1 MAGRPTVRHSDLD
14 DRIVRL
20 LQEGKS
26 FRWFDSTDPDAAGLP
41 STATIRRWR
50 ADDADFDARCVRAC
64 EAAADADYD
73 EMERIERQVLGL
85 DLQPG
90 EKPLDPRAANVVLSN
105 MRWRME
111 KRKPRTY
118 GQKVEVKAAV
128 TLEQLVAESL
138 GGSGTGGGGH

>member
-14 DRIVRL
+14 DRIIGL

-26 FRWFDSTDPDAAGLP
+26 FRWFDSEEAVGLP

-50 ADDADFDARCVRAC
+50 ADDAEFDAKCVRAC

-85 DLQPG
+85 DLAPG
-90 EKPLDPRAANVVLSN
+90 EKPLDPKAANVVLSN

-118 GQKVEVKAAV
+118 GQKVEVKAQV

-138 GGSGTGGGGH
+138 GGTGTAGGGH

>member
-1 MAGRPTVRHSDLD
+1 MSGRPIVRHSDLD
-14 DRIVRL
+14 DRIVGL

-26 FRWFDSTDPDAAGLP
+26 FRWFDTEQAVGLP

-50 ADDADFDARCVRAC
+50 ADDAEFDARCVRAC

-73 EMERIERQVLGL
+73 RMERIEERTLGINVTE
-85 DLQPG
+85 DEPQ
-90 EKPLDPRAANVVLSN
+90 LDPKAASVVLSN

-118 GQKVEVKAAV
+118 GQKVEVTAKM
-128 TLEQLVAESL
+128 TLEQLVAESY
-138 GGSGTGGGGH
+138 GPEGGTGGGGH

>member
-73 EMERIERQVLGL
+73 AMEGIEERVLEGKL
-85 DLQPG
+85 DA
-90 EKPLDPRAANVVLSN
+90 KAANVVLSN

-118 GQKVEVKAAV
+118 GQKLEVKAAV

-138 GGSGTGGGGH
+138 GGAGMGGGGH

>member
-14 DRIVRL
+14 DRIISM

-26 FRWFDSTDPDAAGLP
+26 FRWFDSEQAIGFP

-50 ADDADFDARCVRAC
+50 ADDAEFDARCARAC

-73 EMERIERQVLGL
+73 RMEELEERALL
-85 DLQPG
+85 PENDADHINA
-90 EKPLDPRAANVVLSN
+90 KAASVVLSN

-111 KRKPRTY
+111 KRKGRTY
-118 GQKVEVKAAV
+118 GQKVEVKAQL

-138 GGSGTGGGGH
+138 GGSGTGWGGH

>member
-14 DRIVRL
+14 DRIIAM

-26 FRWFDSTDPDAAGLP
+26 FRWFDSEQAIGFP

-50 ADDADFDARCVRAC
+50 ADDAEFDARCARAC

-73 EMERIERQVLGL
+73 RMEELEERALL
-85 DLQPG
+85 P
-90 EKPLDPRAANVVLSN
+90 EKDSNHINPKAASVVLSN

-111 KRKPRTY
+111 KRKGRTY
-118 GQKVEVKAAV
+118 GQKVEVKAQV
-128 TLEQLVAESL
+128 TLEQLVGESF
-138 GGSGTGGGGH
+138 GGTGTSGGGH

>member
-14 DRIVRL
+14 DRIIGL

-26 FRWFDSTDPDAAGLP
+26 FRWFDSEQATGLP

-73 EMERIERQVLGL
+73 RMERIEERTLGINVTP
-85 DLQPG
+85 DEPQ
-90 EKPLDPRAANVVLSN
+90 LDPKAASVVLSN

-118 GQKVEVKAAV
+118 GQKVEVTAKM
-128 TLEQLVAESL
+128 TLEQLVAESY
-138 GGSGTGGGGH
+138 GPDGGTGGGGH

>member
-14 DRIVRL
+14 DRIIGL

-26 FRWFDSTDPDAAGLP
+26 FRWFDSEQAIGLP

-50 ADDADFDARCVRAC
+50 ADDAEFDSKCARAC

-73 EMERIERQVLGL
+73 LMEELEARSLL
-85 DLQPG
+85 P
-90 EKPLDPRAANVVLSN
+90 EKDPNHLNPKAVNVVLSN

-111 KRKPRTY
+111 KRKARTY

-128 TLEQLVAESL
+128 TLEQLIGESL
-138 GGSGTGGGGH
+138 GGTGTGGGH

>member
-14 DRIVRL
+14 DRIIGL

-26 FRWFDSTDPDAAGLP
+26 FRWFDSEEAVGLP

-50 ADDADFDARCVRAC
+50 ADDAEFDARCVRAC

-85 DLQPG
+85 DLAPG
-90 EKPLDPRAANVVLSN
+90 EKPLDPKAANVVLSN

-118 GQKVEVKAAV
+118 GQKVEVKAQV

-138 GGSGTGGGGH
+138 GGTGTAGGGH

>member
-50 ADDADFDARCVRAC
+50 ADDDTS
-64 EAAADADYD
+64 Y
-73 EMERIERQVLGL
+73 
-85 DLQPG
+85 
-90 EKPLDPRAANVVLSN
+90 
-105 MRWRME
+105 
-111 KRKPRTY
+111 
-118 GQKVEVKAAV
+118 
-128 TLEQLVAESL
+128 
-138 GGSGTGGGGH
+138 

>member
-1 MAGRPTVRHSDLD
+1 MAGRPTIRHTDLD
-14 DRIVRL
+14 DRIINAL
-20 LQEGKS
+20 KEGRS
-26 FRWFDSTDPDAAGLP
+26 YRWFDSDEAVGFP

-50 ADDADFDARCVRAC
+50 SDDAEFDGRCARAC

-73 EMERIERQVLGL
+73 EMEDIEQRVLDGKL
-85 DLQPG
+85 DA
-90 EKPLDPRAANVVLSN
+90 KAANVVLSN

-118 GQKVEVKAAV
+118 GQKVEVKAQV

-138 GGSGTGGGGH
+138 DGAGAGGGGH

>member
-14 DRIVRL
+14 DRIIAL

-26 FRWFDSTDPDAAGLP
+26 FRWFDSEQAIGLP

-50 ADDADFDARCVRAC
+50 ADDAEFDARCARAC
-64 EAAADADYD
+64 EASADADYD
-73 EMERIERQVLGL
+73 AMERIEERVLGINVNDKEPQL
-85 DLQPG
+85 DA
-90 EKPLDPRAANVVLSN
+90 KAASVVLSN

-111 KRKPRTY
+111 KRKGRTY

-128 TLEQLVAESL
+128 TLEQLIGESL
-138 GGSGTGGGGH
+138 NGTGTGGGH

>member
-1 MAGRPTVRHSDLD
+1 MAGRPTVRHADLD
-14 DRIVRL
+14 DRIFTK

-26 FRWFDSTDPDAAGLP
+26 FRWFDSDEAIGFP

-50 ADDADFDARCVRAC
+50 ADEAEFDAKCVRAC

-73 EMERIERQVLGL
+73 EMERIERQVLGIGL
-85 DLQPG
+85 GPG
-90 EKPLDPRAANVVLSN
+90 EKPLDPKAANVVLSN

-118 GQKVEVKAAV
+118 GQKVEVKAAL

-138 GGSGTGGGGH
+138 GGTGGGGH

>member
-1 MAGRPTVRHSDLD
+1 MSGRPTIRHSDLD
-14 DRIVRL
+14 DRIIGL

-26 FRWFDSTDPDAAGLP
+26 FRWFDSEQAVGLP

-50 ADDADFDARCVRAC
+50 ADDVDFDARCARAC

-73 EMERIERQVLGL
+73 AMERIEERVLGINVTEKEPQL
-85 DLQPG
+85 DA
-90 EKPLDPRAANVVLSN
+90 KAANVVLSN

-111 KRKPRTY
+111 KRKSRTY

-128 TLEQLVAESL
+128 TLEQLIGESM
-138 GGSGTGGGGH
+138 GGTGTGGGH

>member
-1 MAGRPTVRHSDLD
+1 MPGKPTIRHSDLD
-14 DRIVRL
+14 ARIVAL

-26 FRWFDSTDPDAAGLP
+26 FRWFDSEHAVGLP

-50 ADDADFDARCVRAC
+50 ADDAEFDAKCARAC

-73 EMERIERQVLGL
+73 AMERIEERVLGINVSDEEPQL
-85 DLQPG
+85 DA
-90 EKPLDPRAANVVLSN
+90 KAANVVLSN

-111 KRKPRTY
+111 KRKARTY

-128 TLEQLVAESL
+128 TLEQLIGESL
-138 GGSGTGGGGH
+138 NGSGNGGGH